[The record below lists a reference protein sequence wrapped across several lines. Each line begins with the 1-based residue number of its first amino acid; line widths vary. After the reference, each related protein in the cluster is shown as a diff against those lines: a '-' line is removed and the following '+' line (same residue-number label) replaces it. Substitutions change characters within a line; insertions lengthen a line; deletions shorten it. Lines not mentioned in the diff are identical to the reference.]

1 MDKKTAEII
10 EAAFTAA
17 RGVTERYDRAWYLAA
32 AAEGTGDRDMW
43 NAMAEQ
49 GLLGMGVPEEYG
61 GSAGGVTGTVAVME
75 AMSEAGVPSFL
86 YILLS
91 FCVKAIVDG
100 GTAEQKAR
108 WLPRIV
114 TGEWRCCFAL
124 TEPSAG
130 TNSFNMRTRAVRTDG
145 GYRISGQK
153 VFISGADNVDAMI
166 VVARTDAAT
175 AGKPEVSLFVVDLPA
190 KGLTMQKLDIEMYA
204 PERQFAVYLDDVE
217 VPESARLGA
226 ESAGKKVL
234 FHALNPERFLIAA
247 WCIGLGN
254 LCILKGSE
262 YARTRS
268 PFGQPIGAYQSVAHP
283 LAHAKMNLEAARLM
297 LYAGCEEYDA
307 GSADGIKANMVK
319 YLASVAAGQ
328 AIEAAIQLHGG
339 YAWDKHTDLI
349 QLWPMIR
356 LMQQSP
362 INNQMLLNFVSERVL
377 GLPRS
382 Y

>member
-1 MDKKTAEII
+1 MHEKTAEII
-10 EAAFTAA
+10 EAAFSAA

-32 AAEGTGDRDMW
+32 SAAGTGDRDMW
-43 NAMAEQ
+43 KAMAEQ

-75 AMSEAGVPSFL
+75 AMSQSGVPSFL

-91 FCVKAIVDG
+91 FCTKAIVEV
-100 GTAEQKAR
+100 GTPEQKVR
-108 WLPRIV
+108 WLPRVV
-114 TGEWRCCFAL
+114 TGDWRCCFAL
-124 TEPSAG
+124 TEATAG
-130 TNSFNMRTRAVRTDG
+130 TNSFNMRTRAKRIDG
-145 GYRISGQK
+145 GYRISGEK

-166 VVARTDAAT
+166 VVARTD
-175 AGKPEVSLFVVDLPA
+175 GGDDSRPEVSLFVVDLPA
-190 KGLTMQKLDIEMYA
+190 RGLTLRKLDIEMYA

-217 VPESARLGA
+217 VPETARLGA

-234 FHALNPERFLIAA
+234 FYALNPERFLISA

-254 LCILKGSE
+254 LCIQKGCD

-283 LAHAKMNLEAARLM
+283 LAHAKMHLEAARQM
-297 LYAGCEEYDA
+297 LYAGCEEYEA
-307 GSADGIKANMVK
+307 GRADGVKANMVK
-319 YLASVAAGQ
+319 YLASTAAGQ

-339 YAWDKHTDLI
+339 HAWGKRTDLI